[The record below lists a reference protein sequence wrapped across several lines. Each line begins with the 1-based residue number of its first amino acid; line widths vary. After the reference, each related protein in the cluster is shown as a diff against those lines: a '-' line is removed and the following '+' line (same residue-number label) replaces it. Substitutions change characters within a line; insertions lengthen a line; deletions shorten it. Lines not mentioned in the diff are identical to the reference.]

1 MKTRNASDT
10 IKQVSLLLEKKE
22 KFAFVTYTRSAI
34 FSAIGEVKGE
44 KKPPKNFTKSVLDGL
59 QTNHPNFIRAVQTD
73 LANLAYE
80 KFKEL
85 RIDTS
90 NFYDPGFLEYYIN
103 NDYDVFKTFTSWY
116 FKYTKAV
123 VVSFQNESY
132 INKYFSSD
140 STFIQVPYNDF
151 YSKVDT
157 ITKEVASKSGETDL
171 VILDCPMLSSALAP
185 KIWTETNMSVLDLG
199 RTLNA
204 ARSLIK
210 SNDSKK

>member
-10 IKQVSLLLEKKE
+10 IKKVSLLLENKQ

-44 KKPPKNFTKSVLDGL
+44 KKPPKHFTKSVLDGL
-59 QTNHPNFIRAVQTD
+59 QTQHPNFVRAVQTD
-73 LANLAYE
+73 LAASSHD
-80 KFKEL
+80 KFKDL
-85 RIDTS
+85 RIDTDH
-90 NFYDPGFLEYYIN
+90 FYDPSFLEYYIN

-140 STFIQVPYNDF
+140 SAFIQVPYNDF
-151 YSKVDT
+151 YSKVDS
-157 ITKEVASKSGETDL
+157 ITKEIVSKASGTDL
-171 VILDCPMLSSALAP
+171 VILDCPMLSSAIAP